1 MEKFNLKWND
11 FSLNVSK
18 SFGILRKEEDFL
30 DVSLVCDDEQI
41 FSAHKVVLSASSD
54 FFKTVL
60 RKADHSKPMIYLNGV
75 SAKELNNILDYIYE
89 GEVQLFQDE
98 LDAFLAVAEKLKING
113 LVGGKSEHVDVEE
126 EENEEIKT
134 FNQENLKF
142 SQERPTAE
150 REGFQEGEE
159 NDKVAVRKSNK
170 TIAMIGQAGDN
181 NVYDEAKRAVD
192 ELVMKVEDGWACKS
206 CGKTTKGTS
215 SSQIRKHA
223 ELHIEGLSFP
233 CHMCSQ
239 TFRSRDIL
247 AKHKSRKHELRSIF

>member
-11 FSLNVSK
+11 FLLNVSK

-54 FFKTVL
+54 FFKTIL
-60 RKADHSKPMIYLNGV
+60 RKADHSKPMVYLNGV
-75 SAKELNNILDYIYE
+75 SAKEIHNILDYIYE

-113 LVGGKSEHVDVEE
+113 LVGGKSEHVYVEE
-126 EENEEIKT
+126 DENEEIKT
-134 FNQENLKF
+134 FNKEIFKF
-142 SQERPTAE
+142 PQERQTAE

-192 ELVMKVEDGWACKS
+192 ELVMKVEDGS
-206 CGKTTKGTS
+206 YDFFGSQYVQRYTS
-215 SSQIRKHA
+215 QLIMYVLYTEIGHSVR
-223 ELHIEGLSFP
+223 
-233 CHMCSQ
+233 
-239 TFRSRDIL
+239 
-247 AKHKSRKHELRSIF
+247 LRV